1 MELDISKISNGVGYG
16 DNKMLINRHS
26 TSHSL
31 RTYFDFDLFLKVN
44 IKNIWGTRYR
54 TPHYFN
60 FSLLPLIF
68 IKQSA
73 HRKHTDKN

>member
-31 RTYFDFDLFLKVN
+31 RTIINYCDILTLLK
-44 IKNIWGTRYR
+44 WWE
-54 TPHYFN
+54 
-60 FSLLPLIF
+60 
-68 IKQSA
+68 KQKSSGVQI
-73 HRKHTDKN
+73 RKGLHS